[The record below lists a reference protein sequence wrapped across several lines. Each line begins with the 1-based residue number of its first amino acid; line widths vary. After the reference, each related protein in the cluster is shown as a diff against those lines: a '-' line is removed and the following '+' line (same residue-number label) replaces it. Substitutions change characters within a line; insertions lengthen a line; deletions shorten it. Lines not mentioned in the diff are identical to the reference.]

1 MALANMGF
9 TRTEVIDCPEILYNA
24 EYVGD
29 AVTLDT
35 TAFADG
41 LCKAGT
47 PISAAGKIANDASAA
62 GILLHD
68 VVVDRPQGT
77 IVIGGYIRTERAQ
90 NHSGVTVAEAA
101 REALKNVVFC

>member
-1 MALANMGF
+1 MAHANMSF
-9 TRTEVIDCPEILYNA
+9 VRNTAIAVPEILYNA

-47 PISAAGKIANDASAA
+47 PISADGKVANTAEAY
-62 GILLHD
+62 GILLYD
-68 VVVDRPQGT
+68 VPVARPQAT
-77 IVIGGYIRTERAQ
+77 VVIGGFIHTARAQ
-90 NHSGVTVAEAA
+90 THSGVTVADAA
-101 REALKNVVFC
+101 KDAMKNVVFC

>member
-1 MALANMGF
+1 MAHANMSF
-9 TRTEVIDCPEILYNA
+9 VRNTANAVPEILYNA

-47 PISAAGKIANDASAA
+47 PISAAGKVANTAEAY
-62 GILLHD
+62 GILLYD
-68 VVVDRPQGT
+68 VSVARPQAT
-77 IVIGGYIRTERAQ
+77 VVIGGFIHTARAQ
-90 NHSGVTVAEAA
+90 AHSGVTVADAA
-101 REALKNVVFC
+101 KGAMKNVVFC